1 MPASDPAGRDPAL
14 LQRLE
19 ALYPAVVSDELDR
32 MGFRD
37 QVMRPDI
44 RPLFPE
50 ARLAG
55 YAFTVHA
62 VPVFSLPEE
71 PYKLEMESV
80 DRLQPGDVMCVSP
93 VEGSFWGELLSTAAG
108 YRGCR
113 GVVVD
118 GYTRDTQAI
127 IRMGFPTFVRGIH
140 MADSLGRLD
149 VAAYNVPIQCGGVA
163 VRPGD
168 LLLGDYDGIV
178 VIPQEVAP
186 EAISRA
192 EEKVRGENLVRK
204 HLQEGM
210 PVSEA
215 FRRFGVI

>member
-1 MPASDPAGRDPAL
+1 MTREESRDL
-14 LQRLE
+14 SLIERLE
-19 ALYPAVVSDELDR
+19 AIYPAVVSDELDR
-32 MGFRD
+32 MGYRR

-44 RPLFPE
+44 RPLYPE
-50 ARLAG
+50 ARVAG
-55 YAFTVHA
+55 FAFTVHA
-62 VPVFSLPEE
+62 VPVYDMPAE

-80 DRLQPGDVMCVSP
+80 DALQQGDVLCVSP
-93 VEGSFWGELLSTAAG
+93 TEGSFWGELLSTAAT

-127 IRMGFPTFVRGIH
+127 IRMGFPTFARGIH

-149 VAAYNVPIQCGGVA
+149 VAAYNVPIECGGVEI
-163 VRPGD
+163 RPGD
-168 LLLGDYDGIV
+168 LLLGDYDGV
-178 VIPQEVAP
+178 VVLPQAVAAEV
-186 EAISRA
+186 IIRA